1 VLLYAAQAALLGA
14 LAWILVVP
22 HCRRRL
28 VPTAAVVLW
37 VVGVTAI
44 FRRYGA
50 DGLLDFYSNDQRY
63 HQFLVGK
70 LEWGGRPMF
79 FSDIEERRYTF
90 LGWAWLGRA
99 AGFDEVLVLKFVALV
114 CSLVTY
120 RLVERELDASG
131 AGSTLRWVWLTTG
144 PVMLFFSLLALRETM
159 LAMSLTYLFVGRNPS
174 LRLAAFV
181 NAFILRPHLGV
192 ALAAGWG
199 LVWAVRRIPAA
210 WHSVRLAVT
219 AVSSALLG
227 AWLLAVIGR
236 VVGSWT
242 PSVSPFPPN
251 KDAVFGIL
259 ANLTGLQFLLVDTVT
274 IERSLTNLI
283 VTRALFFETIAV
295 PTLFAL
301 SLFVPFARFERLR
314 LWVFA
319 SFVIYLGVIT
329 GTDFT
334 SFRQT
339 LPFMPTMGLLVVHG
353 WLELREGRRPRH
365 SLRSINRSATP
376 VG

>member
-1 VLLYAAQAALLGA
+1 VLLYAAQATMLGA

-37 VVGVTAI
+37 AVGVTAI

-70 LEWGGRPMF
+70 LEWGGRPLL

-120 RLVERELDASG
+120 RIVERELDASG
-131 AGSTLRWVWLTTG
+131 AGVKLHWVWLTTG

-174 LRLAAFV
+174 LRLAAFA
-181 NAFILRPHLGV
+181 NAFILRPHLGI

-199 LVWAVRRIPAA
+199 LVWVVRRIPAA
-210 WHSVRLAVT
+210 WHSLRLGVT
-219 AVSSALLG
+219 AVTSALLG

-242 PSVSPFPPN
+242 PPESPFPPD

-283 VTRALFFETIAV
+283 VTRALFVETIAV

-301 SLFVPFARFERLR
+301 SLFVPFVRFERLR
-314 LWVFA
+314 LWVLA

-353 WLELREGRRPRH
+353 WLELREGRGG
-365 SLRSINRSATP
+365 ATMP
-376 VG
+376 SPHQLVSQR

>member
-1 VLLYAAQAALLGA
+1 
-14 LAWILVVP
+14 
-22 HCRRRL
+22 
-28 VPTAAVVLW
+28 
-37 VVGVTAI
+37 
-44 FRRYGA
+44 
-50 DGLLDFYSNDQRY
+50 
-63 HQFLVGK
+63 
-70 LEWGGRPMF
+70 
-79 FSDIEERRYTF
+79 
-90 LGWAWLGRA
+90 
-99 AGFDEVLVLKFVALV
+99 
-114 CSLVTY
+114 
-120 RLVERELDASG
+120 
-131 AGSTLRWVWLTTG
+131 
-144 PVMLFFSLLALRETM
+144 
-159 LAMSLTYLFVGRNPS
+159 
-174 LRLAAFV
+174 
-181 NAFILRPHLGV
+181 
-192 ALAAGWG
+192 
-199 LVWAVRRIPAA
+199 
-210 WHSVRLAVT
+210 
-219 AVSSALLG
+219 
-227 AWLLAVIGR
+227 
-236 VVGSWT
+236 
-242 PSVSPFPPN
+242 
-251 KDAVFGIL
+251 
-259 ANLTGLQFLLVDTVT
+259 LLVDTVT

>member
-1 VLLYAAQAALLGA
+1 MAMYALQAALLAA
-14 LAWILVVP
+14 LAWIAVAPL
-22 HCRRRL
+22 CRRRL

-37 VVGVTAI
+37 AVGVTAI

-70 LEWGGRPMF
+70 LEWGGRPLL

-90 LGWAWLGRA
+90 LAWAWLGRA
-99 AGFDEVLVLKFVALV
+99 VGLDEVLVLKFVALV

-120 RLVERELDASG
+120 RVVERELDESG
-131 AGSTLRWVWLTTG
+131 AGAKLRWVWLTTG

-181 NAFILRPHLGV
+181 NAFILRPHLGI

-199 LVWAVRRIPAA
+199 LVWVVRRIPAA
-210 WHSVRLAVT
+210 WHSVRIAVT
-219 AVSSALLG
+219 AVTSAVLG

-242 PSVSPFPPN
+242 PPESPFPPD

-274 IERSLTNLI
+274 IERSLTNLV
-283 VTRALFFETIAV
+283 VTRAVFFETIAV

-314 LWVFA
+314 LWVLA
-319 SFVIYLGVIT
+319 SLVIYLGVIT

-353 WLELREGRRPRH
+353 WLELREGRGSNR
-365 SLRSINRSATP
+365 LRTASPDQLVTQ
-376 VG
+376 G